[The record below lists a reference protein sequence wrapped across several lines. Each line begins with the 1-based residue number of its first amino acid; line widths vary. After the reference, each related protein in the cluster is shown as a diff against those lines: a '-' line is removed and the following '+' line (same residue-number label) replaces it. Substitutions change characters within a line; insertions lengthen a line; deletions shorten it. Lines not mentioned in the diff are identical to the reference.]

1 MEPQGRHDYRSRVLA
16 VARIVDVL
24 QAKRRIKFPPNMQR
38 VISFDNGLAA
48 GIESAFVYNKTG
60 TTESEIFLVVSR
72 DAVRNKYQSRA
83 VEFSMPRLAFAAQ
96 ANFRCLIH
104 FRIGK

>member
-1 MEPQGRHDYRSRVLA
+1 MEPQGRHDYRSPVLV

-24 QAKRRIKFPPNMQR
+24 QAKRRIKSPPNMER
-38 VISFDNGLAA
+38 VISFDNVLAA
-48 GIESAFVYNKTG
+48 VIESAVAEKKTG

-96 ANFRCLIH
+96 ANFHCLIH